1 LSLTFMHR
9 GILALYVIVEV
20 KSFLET
26 IDKMVIIYY
35 LFRNIS
41 LNFYETYVE
50 SRTIIKEVTNN

>member
-1 LSLTFMHR
+1 MSLTFMHR

>member
-1 LSLTFMHR
+1 MHR